1 MTIFSVNIIPLL
13 TKYDIILP
21 IVQPSE
27 RFMKEIIQK
36 INNKNIIS
44 LHLTG
49 NNLRSTMH
57 LASSVTFV
65 NVKSLSINNFQR
77 ANDLNELITYFPK
90 LQRLCLY
97 FDNEIDLH
105 NICRLFNQIQ
115 IPIKQLEIHCGYI
128 LCSHY
133 RTDLVF
139 SKINKFNCT
148 VEFFSL
154 HVRNLVIPKNLCKQN
169 YDTCFLRTTTDFVKT
184 MLNIRDIRFIIN
196 KGNVMKLLDATE
208 WTSLE
213 VCHNL
218 KKVTIK
224 MIEKTSS
231 DTQLKER
238 ILKAQNDLLNARQT
252 IQLDVICE

>member
-1 MTIFSVNIIPLL
+1 
-13 TKYDIILP
+13 
-21 IVQPSE
+21 
-27 RFMKEIIQK
+27 
-36 INNKNIIS
+36 
-44 LHLTG
+44 
-49 NNLRSTMH
+49 
-57 LASSVTFV
+57 
-65 NVKSLSINNFQR
+65 
-77 ANDLNELITYFPK
+77 
-90 LQRLCLY
+90 
-97 FDNEIDLH
+97 
-105 NICRLFNQIQ
+105 
-115 IPIKQLEIHCGYI
+115 
-128 LCSHY
+128 
-133 RTDLVF
+133 
-139 SKINKFNCT
+139 
-148 VEFFSL
+148 
-154 HVRNLVIPKNLCKQN
+154 
-169 YDTCFLRTTTDFVKT
+169 